1 MPTNLPPEYFSAEE
15 RYKQATTSQE
25 KIERLEEL
33 IATIPKH
40 KGTDKLRADLRR
52 RLSRLKEAAEK
63 RKKTGKHESTFHIE
77 KEGSGRVILVGMPNV
92 GKSSLVAALTHAKP
106 TISEAPFSSWTA
118 IPGMMEWEHVQIQ
131 LIDTPPLNRDHME
144 SEQFDLIRSADLLL
158 LLVDLQAD
166 AMQQLEDARQILLEH
181 RLPIRCRQN
190 IDEVSAVEQFIPV
203 MVVANKYDDESYS
216 EDVFLFR
223 ELSRCDWPIVT
234 VSSANGY
241 RMKELQ
247 EEIFRELKII
257 RVYSKPPGKP
267 PDHTAPFVLKKGG
280 TVEELAG
287 RVHKDFLSNLKSA
300 RVWGTGVHDGQQ
312 VGRDH
317 VLHDGDV
324 VELHT

>member
-15 RYKQATTSQE
+15 KYKQATTGQE

-52 RLSRLKEAAEK
+52 RLSRLKESAEK
-63 RKKTGKHESTFHIE
+63 GKKTGKHESTFHIE

-92 GKSSLVAALTHAKP
+92 GKSSLIASLTHAKP
-106 TISEAPFSSWTA
+106 TISEAPFSSWVP

-166 AMQQLEDARQILLEH
+166 AMQQLEDARDILLEH

-190 IDEVSAVEQFIPV
+190 IDEVSAIEQFIPV
-203 MVVANKYDDESYS
+203 MVVVNKYDDESYS
-216 EDVFLFR
+216 EDVLLFR

-234 VSSANGY
+234 VSSTNGHLLE
-241 RMKELQ
+241 ELQ
-247 EEIFRELKII
+247 QEIFRELNII

-267 PDHTAPFVLKKGG
+267 ADHTAPFVLKKGG

-287 RVHKDFLSNLKSA
+287 KVHKDFLSNLKSA